1 MRPVAVR
8 ELCAFTAKRGDLDL
22 RFTPSP
28 TAEQGIEGH
37 GKVTGRR
44 GDGYQREVALQG
56 QYKSLQLRGRADGL
70 AVSPLRLEEIK
81 TYRGDLARMPDNHRH
96 LHWAQLKTYGAL
108 LASERDLDSLDLRLV
123 YFHID
128 TEKETALD
136 LTQTRSELDAF
147 LTEHGD
153 RYADWHEQEEIH
165 REQRNAAL
173 ISVGFPHAQFHGG
186 QRQLAEAVYRS
197 IASGQ
202 SLLAQAPTG
211 IGKSIGTLYPALK
224 AMAQGKVEKIFF
236 LTAKTSGR
244 QTALDAL
251 ASLQAQGESGPLPL
265 RVLELV
271 ARDKAC
277 EHPDKACHGESCPLA
292 KGFYDRLPAAREAAV
307 AHRQLDHTQLRQIAA
322 RHTVCPYYLSQELAR
337 WADVIVGDYNYYF
350 DQSALLHSLT
360 VVNEWPVAVLVDE
373 AHNLVERGRSM
384 YSGALCSSELVAVRA
399 LAPPAIKRAIGQVL
413 SAWRASVDS
422 RTEDFQIQA
431 EPPPAVLELLRRLAT
446 KIGEHFTEHP
456 SQPAPELQRVYF
468 DLLNLLGLAEDFGPY
483 ALCVMEKQ
491 AASTMRGQDTRHAK
505 AKDRSTLSIRNVV
518 PGRYLKSRIE
528 TAESVVAFSATFQP
542 AHFYR
547 ELLGFSETTRWL
559 DVPSPFSADQ
569 LELQIVTGLS
579 TRYQDRASSAT
590 PIATLIAERFQHTP
604 GNYLAFFSSYAY
616 LDQVVAAVRTSHP
629 EIPLRVQGR
638 EMTESDRATFL
649 EGFTHSS
656 EAVGFAALGG
666 AFSEGVDLPGRRLI
680 GVFVATL
687 GLPPFDALHEEMRRR
702 MAVLFGAEQ
711 ADDFAYLYP
720 GMQKVVQAAGR
731 VIRSVDDRGAVVLID
746 DRFGRGKVRGLLPG
760 WWVHTD
766 VTRRS

>member
-37 GKVTGRR
+37 GKITGRR
-44 GDGYQREVALQG
+44 GEGYQREVPLQG
-56 QYKSLQLRGRADGL
+56 QYKALQLRGRADGL

-81 TYRGDLARMPDNHRH
+81 TYRGDLARMPENHRH

-108 LASERDLDSLDLRLV
+108 LVAERDLDALDLRLV
-123 YFHID
+123 YFNID

-136 LTQTRSELDAF
+136 LTQTRSELQVF
-147 LTEHGD
+147 LAEHGD
-153 RYADWHEQEEIH
+153 RYADWHAQEAVH
-165 REQRNAAL
+165 REQRNAVLAA
-173 ISVGFPHAQFHGG
+173 VAFPHASFHGG
-186 QRQLAEAVYRS
+186 QRQLAEAVYRR
-197 IASGQ
+197 IASSQ

-251 ASLQAQGESGPLPL
+251 ASLQGFEEAGPLPL

-292 KGFYDRLPAAREAAV
+292 RGFYDRLPAARETAAT
-307 AHRQLDHTQLRQIAA
+307 HRQLDHSQLRQIAA
-322 RHTVCPYYLSQELAR
+322 SHTVCPYYLSQELAR

-384 YSGALCSSELVAVRA
+384 YSGALSSNDLVAVRT
-399 LAPPAIKRAIGQVL
+399 LSPPAIKRTLGKVM
-413 SAWRASVDS
+413 SAWRALVES

-446 KIGEHFTEHP
+446 KIGEYFTEHP
-456 SQPAPELQRVYF
+456 ALPSPELQRVYF
-468 DLLNLLGLAEDFGPY
+468 DLLNLLGLAEDFGTH
-483 ALCVMEKQ
+483 ALCVMERP
-491 AASTMRGQDTRHAK
+491 ASSPMRSGSARSAK
-505 AKDRSTLSIRNVV
+505 AKERSTLSIRNVV
-518 PGRYLKSRIE
+518 PGRYLKARIE
-528 TAESVVAFSATFQP
+528 TATSVVAFSATLQP
-542 AHFYR
+542 EHFYR

-579 TRYQDRASSAT
+579 TRYQDRARSAA
-590 PIATLIAERFQHTP
+590 PIAKLIAERFRDTP

-629 EIPLRVQGR
+629 DIPLRVQGR
-638 EMTESDRATFL
+638 GMTESDRAAFL

-656 EAVGFAALGG
+656 EAVGFAVLGG

-702 MAVLFGAEQ
+702 MAALFGADQ
-711 ADDFAYLYP
+711 ADDFTYLYP

-731 VIRSVDDRGAVVLID
+731 VIRSVHDRGAVVLID
-746 DRFGRGKVRGLLPG
+746 DRFGRGKVRGLMPG
-760 WWVHTD
+760 WWFGAPVA
-766 VTRRS
+766 S